1 MFLINE
7 AFAGAW
13 ALIWHWG
20 AGVAIVILCLAAAY
34 FSPLYKKYF
43 LYAAGCVAWCLIF
56 YGIGIAD
63 QHQREAAQQKVVIQ
77 YVDRVVAKTK
87 TKKAQHRPDTWDR
100 KNY

>member
-13 ALIWHWG
+13 ALAWHWG
-20 AGVAIVILCLAAAY
+20 AGVFIILACLALAY
-34 FSPLYKKYF
+34 FSPLYKKWF
-43 LYAAGCVAWCLIF
+43 LIAAGIVALLLIA
-56 YGIGIAD
+56 YGVGIAD

-77 YVDRVVAKTK
+77 YVDRFVAKTK
-87 TKKAQHRPDTWDR
+87 TKKAQHRPDKWDR